1 MQNKKKLILLT
12 LKEKTELIAKCK
24 GYFAGRAEVLSAYI
38 FGSFAQNKLTPL
50 SDIDIAVYIDKNKIN
65 EKEYPYG
72 YASHLLSRLMLLL
85 ARNNVDLVIL
95 NHANLL
101 LCHRVIAR
109 GIRIFSR
116 EIKQAQ
122 RREYYYIQQYLDF
135 KPMLQKFQ
143 RKAG

>member
-1 MQNKKKLILLT
+1 
-12 LKEKTELIAKCK
+12 LKIAKT
-24 GYFAGRAEVLSAYI
+24 I
-38 FGSFAQNKLTPL
+38 FQ
-50 SDIDIAVYIDKNKIN
+50 
-65 EKEYPYG
+65 KEYPYG